1 MTQLTNLQVSQLNNE
16 TPAARKAGLGTIMRK
31 LVAGGYIKLEAIVG
45 KANTNYAQIDACDAK
60 NMATISD
67 PTIFT
72 NSLTTAM
79 FREGTGANLIQSLT
93 TAAALTS
100 TVMRTIVSADWHSSD
115 TFGMWVFSD
124 TQLSAGDI
132 QFVINATTGGLQYIN
147 LPAITPGV
155 WTWIEIAKGAVTCS
169 DVIGYGFRRHAAK
182 VFNLYVDNIVRFLAA
197 NTSVLGNVPLA
208 TDYDNAS
215 VITTSPQIVMA
226 ALAAA
231 SVNTPAVLT
240 EGTDYIVGVDAKR
253 IIFKTDQSANTG
265 FVLYAA

>member
-1 MTQLTNLQVSQLNNE
+1 MTQLTPLQVSQLNNE
-16 TPAARKAGLGTIMRK
+16 TPAARRAGLGTIMRK
-31 LVAGGYIKLEAIVG
+31 LVAGGFIKLEAIAG
-45 KANTNYAQIDACDAK
+45 KASSNYAQIDACDAK

-72 NSLTTAM
+72 NSLSTAM
-79 FREGTGANLIQSLT
+79 FREGTGSNLLQSLT
-93 TAAALTS
+93 TAAALTQ
-100 TVMRTIVSADWHSSD
+100 TVMRTVGSVDWHLSD

-124 TQLSAGDI
+124 TALASGDV

-155 WTWIEIAKGAVTCS
+155 FQWIELAKGAVTCA

-182 VFNLYVDNIVRFLAA
+182 VFNLYVDNMVRFAA
-197 NTSVLGNVPLA
+197 AQTSVLGAVPLA
-208 TDYDNAS
+208 TNYDNAS
-215 VITTSPQIVMA
+215 VITTSPNIMMFPTA
-226 ALAAA
+226 AGSA
-231 SVNTPAVLT
+231 NTPAVLT

-265 FVLYAA
+265 FVHYAA